1 MSQTVTELLAPPKS
15 AQDQQFEQW
24 AAAVSTRIAAHGQ
37 SLNDLPEQVRTK
49 LVAELQNEVAKLNDE
64 VKSKTEITRAEVE
77 RLASYY
83 AAGNPYAGPHLTRQ
97 AAAQFG
103 AIAVAAALGTA
114 HPQAQAALKIATIS
128 PATGPTGGFAV
139 NETIWAGI
147 ANRLPAY
154 GVFERNC
161 PAQPC
166 NHVGKVL
173 TWTDGFVVYH
183 PDVNGAP
190 TPSAG
195 TIGVKTVQ
203 LTRYSVLTLID
214 RWLLS
219 EPTLVALGDL
229 VAEGMARAIAKA
241 TDKYGFLGDGSAACA
256 RVQGIFHWDTSN
268 ASYIVTGVDGDNT
281 FAEYVD
287 KLSVYLAAALGAL
300 PAEYDDDGLRWYGH
314 RSIFFRYLGAR
325 DTSGRPIAD
334 IYAAERPGQRYTLLG
349 VPFEAVREAPS
360 LGASTQ
366 NSTVMMV
373 LANLRA
379 ACVLARHPL
388 GVEMR
393 RSEEYKWAE
402 GMTALCLDALQDI
415 LKVNREAVIHLIT
428 AAT

>member
-1 MSQTVTELLAPPKS
+1 MPQTVTELLAPPKS
-15 AQDQQFEQW
+15 AQDTQFEQW

-103 AIAVAAALGTA
+103 AIAIAAALGTA
-114 HPQAQAALKIATIS
+114 HPAAQTALKIANIS

-147 ANRLPAY
+147 ANRLPSY
-154 GVFERNC
+154 GVFEADC

-183 PDVNGAP
+183 PDINGAP

-229 VAEGMARAIAKA
+229 VTEGMARALAKA
-241 TDKYGFLGDGSAACA
+241 TDKYGFLGDGSAAHA
-256 RVQGIFHWDTSN
+256 RVLGIFNWDTTN
-268 ASYIVTGVDGDNT
+268 ASYIVVGVATDTT
-281 FAEYVD
+281 FEKLID
-287 KLSVYLAAALGAL
+287 KTTVYLSAMLGAL
-300 PAEYDDDGLRWYGH
+300 VDEYDDDGLRWYGH

-325 DTSGRPIAD
+325 DNNGRPIAD
-334 IYAAERPGQRYTLLG
+334 IYAAERPDGRYRVMG
-349 VPFEAVREAPS
+349 IPFRFVREAPS
-360 LGASTQ
+360 LGDTAVSK
-366 NSTVMMV
+366 VMMT

-402 GMTALCLDALQDI
+402 GMTALCLDSLQDI
-415 LKVNREAVIHLIT
+415 LMVNRPAVIHLIT
-428 AAT
+428 AAQ